1 MFEKELSEVI
11 DYLSVLDFEV
21 FCTLDVDEFLDKCI
35 EIIDLSLTEETPI
48 QLALNSFGRL
58 EVNPRKTI
66 NKVIVF
72 YDPKACYGELGCY
85 SDQADKLSKLHTIKS
100 SRTWVSSAE
109 KWIEVNKLF
118 NQPIVFGLEKVVD
131 SYPAAQHYHYRMTGQ
146 LAGILDRGSL
156 RKDGLVEQP
165 SFGNDSHWLTYRS
178 TNDYLS
184 SYFEEVSPEIE
195 PALIKI
201 IESSEGLPQAWSKL
215 NNMVKMNSKLG
226 IKTRILLGKVNAY
239 QILRLMDRS
248 EIDFFD
254 DED

>member
-1 MFEKELSEVI
+1 MFEEELSEVI
-11 DYLSVLDFEV
+11 KYLSGHEFEV
-21 FCTLDVDEFLDKCI
+21 CCSLDVDEFLKRCI
-35 EIIDLSLTEETPI
+35 EEIDHSITQQTPV
-48 QLALNSFGRL
+48 QLALSSFGQFQ
-58 EVNPRKTI
+58 VSPMKTI
-66 NKVIVF
+66 NGAKVI
-72 YDPKACYGELGCY
+72 YDSETYCY
-85 SDQADKLSKLHTIKS
+85 DQADTLAQLHSIKS
-100 SRTWVSSAE
+100 QQPRVSCAE
-109 KWIEVNKLF
+109 KWFEINKLF

-239 QILRLMDRS
+239 QIRRLMDRF
-248 EIDFFD
+248 EIDFLE